1 MELEKGEISKSS
13 KGLVELKQIL
23 RELNLP
29 FILEGGVL
37 LGAVREGGFIPW
49 DDDVGVA
56 LRAEDL
62 YPKREELLR
71 ALGAAGFQ
79 FHSMDSSY
87 ENLKINV
94 TKYDTRYE
102 LLAWY
107 LKGRMRRRAHFR
119 MPKRFLDVTQ
129 DITFLGEMYPCPSPP
144 EAYLRHFYGNW
155 KKPKKEGRIFTI
167 RCFDQGVFWGRHL
180 RKLREFFSKRIR

>member
-1 MELEKGEISKSS
+1 MDLEKRGIPKSS
-13 KGLVELKQIL
+13 EGLVELKRIL
-23 RELNLP
+23 GELNLP

-71 ALGAAGFQ
+71 ALDAAGFQ

-87 ENLKINV
+87 EHFKTHV
-94 TKYDTRYE
+94 PKSDTRYE
-102 LLAWY
+102 LLARY
-107 LKGRMRRRAHFR
+107 LKGRMRRRAHYR

-129 DITFLGEMYPCPSPP
+129 DITFLGEVYPCPSPP
-144 EAYLRHFYGNW
+144 EAYLRHFFGNW
-155 KKPKKEGRIFTI
+155 KKPKKTGRIFTI
-167 RCFDQGVFWGRHL
+167 RCFDQRVFWGRHL
-180 RKLREFFSKRIR
+180 RRLRTLFGKRIR

>member
-1 MELEKGEISKSS
+1 MDLEKRGIPKSS
-13 KGLVELKQIL
+13 EGLVELKRIL
-23 RELNLP
+23 GELNLP

-62 YPKREELLR
+62 NPKKEDLLR
-71 ALGAAGFQ
+71 ALDAAGFQ
-79 FHSMDSSY
+79 FLSMDSSY
-87 ENLKINV
+87 ENFKINV

-107 LKGRMRRRAHFR
+107 LKGRMRRRAHYR

-129 DITFLGEMYPCPSPP
+129 DITFLGEVYPCPSPP
-144 EAYLRHFYGNW
+144 EAFLRHFFGNW
-155 KKPKKEGRIFTI
+155 KKPKKTGRIFTI
-167 RCFDQGVFWGRHL
+167 RCFDQRVFWGRHL
-180 RKLREFFSKRIR
+180 RRLRTLFGKRIR

>member
-1 MELEKGEISKSS
+1 MVRYTAGGVDRRGDALDLEIQEIPKSS
-13 KGLVELKQIL
+13 SGLVEVKRIL
-23 RELNLP
+23 GALNLP

-71 ALGAAGFQ
+71 VLDAAGFQ

-102 LLAWY
+102 LIAWY
-107 LKGRMRRRAHFR
+107 L
-119 MPKRFLDVTQ
+119 
-129 DITFLGEMYPCPSPP
+129 
-144 EAYLRHFYGNW
+144 
-155 KKPKKEGRIFTI
+155 
-167 RCFDQGVFWGRHL
+167 
-180 RKLREFFSKRIR
+180 